1 MPPCILPTVVRAPLQ
16 LFALA
21 ALVALAQCIGV
32 APFEAGEAEDTVAA
46 DTAAPDTGALDT
58 VEADTA
64 EPPDTVA
71 PDAAVVDTEDAEDAE
86 DAADGDDA
94 ADTEVVTCAP
104 SCPGACGPD
113 GCGGTCGECE
123 GELACSP
130 EHACLAPHLIVGNQ
144 CESPVP
150 IDTLPYATTGDTRF
164 GSDAFTTSG
173 LSCPGIATPGAV
185 GGGFRDQ
192 VYRFLPT
199 ATGTW
204 VIRVKPEFDASL
216 TILGSC
222 VTGATLTA
230 CERGADDGGVGEE
243 EVVAVR
249 LTGGV
254 AVWVVVDGGALAS
267 DGGGEGPYDLEIDG
281 PCFPDCSGRVCG
293 DDGCAGSCGECDSG
307 TVCGDA
313 GLCVTPPGD
322 RCEAPFVID
331 GAALPFAWE
340 GTTATADA
348 NPSFATSLDC
358 SAGGFVVGQASPDQV
373 FALTPVV
380 DGVYTVHLD
389 ADFDAVVS
397 VREGCDADAAT
408 CLAVEAQVEGDETL
422 LVPLD
427 AGVDYVIVVDGF
439 GNDVAERGAYTL
451 SVDAPCPRT
460 CGDRVCGEDGCGLTC
475 GECPNAACAPVG
487 TCVAP
492 QTLPGNLCQTAFVV
506 GPVPFAGAG
515 NTLYASDALSLPESA
530 CGDGY
535 PTLGAGTPDQVWRFA
550 APAAGIYRVDLDAS
564 FYGALY
570 VLASCAT
577 GETPDDDCLAAA
589 AGAPHVGVN
598 LDLAAGQEV
607 RVVVDGASPTVTP
620 LRGTY
625 ALRVSGVCA
634 PQCEGRDCGLDG
646 CGGSCGTCQDGLA
659 CNAADGRCV
668 AASEVVGNRC
678 ENPLK
683 ITSVPAHRAGTTLG
697 RTPDYSVPAGACPG
711 IVGAWGAASGDTV
724 YAFTPPAPGSY
735 AVSLDADFDSLL
747 YVVRDCGAV
756 ATSCLGGV
764 DALGVGPETL
774 TLTLTDVSTVF
785 VIVDGFSN
793 FGDVSGT
800 FELVIE
806 AL

>member
-1 MPPCILPTVVRAPLQ
+1 MVRAPLQ
-16 LFALA
+16 LLALA
-21 ALVALAQCIGV
+21 ALVALTRCIGV
-32 APFEAGEAEDTVAA
+32 APFEAGEADDTVAA
-46 DTAAPDTGALDT
+46 DTAASDTGSLDT
-58 VEADTA
+58 VEGDTA
-64 EPPDTVA
+64 EPLDTAELDTTAVDTA
-71 PDAAVVDTEDAEDAE
+71 DADDVVD
-86 DAADGDDA
+86 ADDV
-94 ADTEVVTCAP
+94 ADTEVVACTP
-104 SCPGACGPD
+104 SCPGPCGPD

-123 GELACSP
+123 IDLACSP
-130 EHACLAPHLIVGNQ
+130 EHACLAPELIVGNQ
-144 CESPVP
+144 CESPVE
-150 IDTLPYATTGDTRF
+150 IEALPFAAAGDTRF
-164 GSDAFTTSG
+164 GSDGFATSG
-173 LSCPGIATPGAV
+173 LSCPGIGTPGAV
-185 GGGFRDQ
+185 GDGFQDQ

-204 VIRVKPEFDASL
+204 VIRVTPEFDASL
-216 TILGSC
+216 TVLSSC

-230 CERGADDGGVGEE
+230 CERGADAAGRGGD

-254 AVWVVVDGGALAS
+254 AAWVVVDGGALAPV
-267 DGGGEGPYDLEIDG
+267 DGGEGPYELEITG
-281 PCFPDCSGRVCG
+281 PCFPDCTGRVCG
-293 DDGCAGSCGECDSG
+293 DDGCAGSCGTCDSG
-307 TVCGDA
+307 MVCDDEGRCGA
-313 GLCVTPPGD
+313 PVGD
-322 RCEAPFVID
+322 RCEAPFVVD
-331 GAALPFAWE
+331 GTTLPFTWE

-348 NPSFATSLDC
+348 SPSFATSLDC

-380 DGVYTVHLD
+380 DGVYTVHLA

-397 VREGCDADAAT
+397 VRQGCDAGAAT
-408 CLAVEAQVEGDETL
+408 CLAAEAQVEGDETL
-422 LVPLD
+422 RVPLD
-427 AGVDYVIVVDGF
+427 AGVAYVIVVDGF
-439 GNDVAERGAYTL
+439 GNDIAERGAYTL

-492 QTLPGNLCQTAFVV
+492 QTLPGNLCPTAFVV

-515 NTLYASDALSLPESA
+515 NTLYASDALSLPQGA

-535 PTLGAGTPDQVWRFA
+535 PTLGAGTPDQVWRFT
-550 APAAGIYRVDLDAS
+550 APTAGIYRVDLDAS

-570 VLASCAT
+570 VLASCD
-577 GETPDDDCLAAA
+577 GDCIASA
-589 AGAPHVGVN
+589 AGEPHVGVN
-598 LDLAAGQEV
+598 LDLAAGEEV
-607 RVVVDGASPTVTP
+607 RIVVDGAGPTVTP

-625 ALRVSGVCA
+625 ALRISEACA
-634 PQCEGRDCGLDG
+634 PQCAGRQCGTDG
-646 CGGSCGTCQDGLA
+646 CGGSCGACETGLA
-659 CNAADGRCV
+659 CSAAEGQCV
-668 AASEVVGNRC
+668 AGAEVVGNRC

-711 IVGAWGAASGDTV
+711 IAGAWGAASGDTV

-735 AVSLDADFDSLL
+735 AISLDADFDSLL

-756 ATSCLGGV
+756 ATTCVAGDDV
-764 DALGVGPETL
+764 LGVGPEAVTL
-774 TLTLTDVSTVF
+774 TLDDVSTVF

-806 AL
+806 GL